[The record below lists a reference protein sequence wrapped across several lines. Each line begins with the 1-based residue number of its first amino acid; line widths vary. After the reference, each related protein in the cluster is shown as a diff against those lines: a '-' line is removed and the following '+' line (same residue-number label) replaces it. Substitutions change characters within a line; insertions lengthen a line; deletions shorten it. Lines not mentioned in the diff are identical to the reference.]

1 MPCVVSLPRWSLVTV
16 RARLP
21 TAHHVEE
28 RSFDDDVPGVDN
40 ALEGDGP
47 RLPGNVA
54 SEAGAAPPTWAAA
67 TAMSG
72 APRPGLRSAIRPF
85 IESSSLGRSD
95 ACTAPRRTSGA
106 GTGITEFAA
115 TLGALQHPGK
125 DVSAIGAEAVRI
137 SYRLRLGPYTGM
149 RSSPP
154 GGESASIRAEPRNHP
169 PRRRARFTELGV
181 GEEATVAEA
190 NDRAWLAYAFYI
202 GHHHLGRAPQTKAP
216 HADLLDRLV
225 ELLGSRA
232 GK

>member
-1 MPCVVSLPRWSLVTV
+1 VPRAMPCVVSLPRWSLVTV

-21 TAHHVEE
+21 AAHHVEE

-54 SEAGAAPPTWAAA
+54 SAAGAAPPTCAA
-67 TAMSG
+67 TTAVSG

-85 IESSSLGRSD
+85 IESPSLGRSD

-137 SYRLRLGPYTGM
+137 SYRLRLGPYT
-149 RSSPP
+149 SPP

-181 GEEATVAEA
+181 GEAEA
-190 NDRAWLAYAFYI
+190 SDRAWLAYAFYI
-202 GHHHLGRAPQTKAP
+202 GHHQLGRPGRRKP
-216 HADLLDRLV
+216 PADHLDRLV